1 MSGFKTS
8 LSVSIFLLLFPFCFF
23 ANMLCNMYGLYDYEY
38 NKKLS
43 SEQQHNKRKRQQD
56 CELWPLNAIL
66 DIWTYENRSVLK

>member
-8 LSVSIFLLLFPFCFF
+8 LSVSISLLIFPFYFYC
-23 ANMLCNMYGLYDYEY
+23 NTLRNMYGLYDYEY
-38 NKKLS
+38 IQQKKLS

-66 DIWTYENRSVLK
+66 DI

>member
-1 MSGFKTS
+1 
-8 LSVSIFLLLFPFCFF
+8 
-23 ANMLCNMYGLYDYEY
+23 MYGLYDYEY
-38 NKKLS
+38 KKKLS